1 MISESELQDKI
12 NNLLEDNPEIISG
25 TLCIKTKHKYGFNS
39 RNIPIRLFKPFKQKY
54 PNFKVASKIEGDD
67 EYIIIKPSKIEN
79 GKLPF
84 GENKGYKIG
93 KVNDIVSIRLAMQ
106 HYFGLYFKK
115 YKGSVKNNIV
125 TKSQIHEKERIVSID
140 PKGCVDID
148 DALSLNKN
156 ILRIY
161 LADITSLNSELF
173 QFASNKMTTIYSDDV
188 LHMYPDKFMSYC
200 SLLKEQNRIANI
212 CEIEL
217 NDNFEI
223 IKIKFYQKEIIVT
236 ENLSYD
242 EVDNTSDTYLLNI
255 MDVIEKIK
263 FDYNSQNN
271 SRSHKI
277 IEKVMV
283 LSNHLVVN
291 EFKKKNKNFIVRNH
305 KSSTSNT
312 SSIPDEV
319 KDFYKIYLSNSAE
332 YITYNGESKHSGL
345 GITEY
350 THFTSP
356 LRRFIDTL
364 NHLILFTNREFSK
377 EELDSYCLK
386 ANDIN
391 KRIKK
396 FEIECRKLELLNDER
411 EYFYGYIIDFIEVDV
426 NYFKIKFYIPDLNM
440 VLSHPIYNKKLLS
453 LYNVSLNENKLKI
466 TGEENKEYYQF
477 QVIDIKVHKRINAT
491 HFKHKLIY
499 EILN

>member
-1 MISESELQDKI
+1 MITEEELKVKLDYLKDK
-12 NNLLEDNPEIISG
+12 NPKLITG
-25 TLCIKTKHKYGFNS
+25 TLCVNTKQKYGKNK
-39 RNIPIRLFKPFKQKY
+39 RGIPIRLFKPFDSKF
-54 PNFKVASKIEGDD
+54 PNFKVASKLEND
-67 EYIIIKPSKIEN
+67 EFIVINPTEVN
-79 GKLPF
+79 NNKLPY
-84 GENKGYKIG
+84 GTNAGYKIG
-93 KVNDIVSIRLAMQ
+93 KINDPSSIRLAMQ
-106 HYFGLYFKK
+106 HYFDLYFKK
-115 YKGSVKNNIV
+115 FKGKVTQNIIINDQ
-125 TKSQIHEKERIVSID
+125 TQKEKERIVSID
-140 PKGCVDID
+140 PKGCIDID
-148 DALSLNKN
+148 DALSFNNN
-156 ILRIY
+156 ILKIY
-161 LADITSLNSELF
+161 LADITSLNEELF
-173 QFASNKMTTIYSDDV
+173 QFASKKMTTIYSDNV
-188 LHMYPDKFMSYC
+188 LHMYPDKFMSSC
-200 SLLKEQNRIANI
+200 SLLKDQDRIANI
-212 CEIEL
+212 CEIKL

-223 IKIKFYQKEIIVT
+223 IETKFYQKEIIVT

-242 EVDNTSDTYLLNI
+242 QVDNTSDTYLLNL

-283 LSNHLVVN
+283 LSNHLVVS
-291 EFKKKNKNFIVRNH
+291 ELRKKNKNFIVRNH

-364 NHLILFTNREFSK
+364 NHLILFTNKEFSK
-377 EELDSYCLK
+377 EELDLYCLK

-411 EYFYGYIIDFIEVDV
+411 EHFYGYIIDFIEVDV

-466 TGEENKEYYQF
+466 TGEENKEYYLF

-491 HFKHKLIY
+491 HFKNKLIY